1 MPTEESELLVR
12 PAVGDD
18 LSEIAEVFIRAR
30 NAAVPAMPP
39 TSRTPEAVR
48 EHVATWDLV
57 EREVWVAV
65 GEAVIGYAIMKRSW
79 LDGLYVDPAHQGT
92 GAGSL
97 LLDAVKAV
105 RPDGFSLWVFESNRP
120 ARAFYARHGLIELE
134 TTDGSANEERAPDVR
149 MAWPG
154 PEPLAFLRGEI
165 DAVDESVAELLARR
179 FALTAAV
186 QDLKATPGHQGRDPE
201 RERQIAERM
210 AEHAPG
216 LSAEAVRRIVHTII
230 EESLDAYERRAGV
243 TGTSRA

>member
-1 MPTEESELLVR
+1 MPTEASDLLVR
-12 PAVGDD
+12 PAVQDD

-39 TSRTPEAVR
+39 TGRTAEAVR

-57 EREVWVAV
+57 EREVWVADL
-65 GEAVIGYAIMKRSW
+65 GAVVGYAILKRSW
-79 LDGLYVDPAHQGT
+79 LDGLYVDPEHQRG
-92 GAGSL
+92 GVGST
-97 LLDAVKAV
+97 LLDTVKAV
-105 RPDGFSLWVFESNRP
+105 RPDGFSLWVFESNHP
-120 ARAFYARHGLIELE
+120 ARAFYARHDLIELE
-134 TTDGSANEERAPDVR
+134 TTDGSGNEERAPDVR

-154 PEPLAFLRGEI
+154 PEPLRFLRGEI

-186 QDLKATPGHQGRDPE
+186 QDIKATPGHQGRDPE

-216 LSAEAVRRIVHTII
+216 LGAEAIRRIVHTII
-230 EESLDAYERRAGV
+230 EESLDAYERRI
-243 TGTSRA
+243 TGTSQA